1 MPGGTVD
8 EIPRI
13 LRLLQRQTP
22 GDPDWPPPAAWDWR
36 TFAAA
41 CETHQLTP
49 YIFWKLQ
56 KLPAGVVPPG
66 LLEQLRARFY
76 EISAHNFL
84 LATRLLELTSKF
96 QNEGIPVLAY
106 KGPALAKAVYGD
118 MSLRKSSDLDLL
130 VRPDN
135 LVKAV
140 GLLERLGFQSEP
152 MLSSPQV
159 IPYRCNPA
167 NRRHVAVSEEI
178 PFRAPDSTYYVDLH
192 WQLGYSDWRAFSPDV
207 ERMWERVEHQQ
218 LLHGAV
224 STFSRED
231 LFLALCYHGTKHR
244 WESLKWLLDVA
255 ELLRSGK
262 VDWSRVEQLTVNN
275 RRAGTTVSLTIL
287 LARDLLGAPV
297 PSGIPS
303 ILPAADRTRALAEA
317 IRDEILM
324 HGKTIGG
331 GNPTLLQIEDE
342 PLARMKYRA
351 NWIVHYPG
359 GALREI
365 FVLIDPKDRAFLPLP
380 PKLQFLYHLVRP
392 ARLVTKHSMRAAG
405 KLWSMMS

>member
-1 MPGGTVD
+1 MPGGTAD

-13 LRLLQRQTP
+13 LRLLQQQTP
-22 GDPDWPPPAAWDWR
+22 GDPDWPPQADWDWR
-36 TFAAA
+36 NFAAA

-56 KLPAGVVPPG
+56 KLAAGIAPPG
-66 LLEQLRARFY
+66 LLEHLRARFY

-106 KGPALAKAVYGD
+106 KGPALALAIYEN
-118 MSLRKSSDLDLL
+118 MTLRQSSDLDLL
-130 VRPDN
+130 VRPEH
-135 LVKAV
+135 LVQAV
-140 GLLERLGFQSEP
+140 ALLKRLGFQSEP
-152 MLSSPQV
+152 MLSFPQV

-167 NRRHVAVSEEI
+167 NRRHVAISEEI

-207 ERMWERVEHQQ
+207 RKMWERAGSQQ

-255 ELLRSGK
+255 ELLRAASL
-262 VDWSRVEQLTVNN
+262 DWSLVEPMIMNS
-275 RRAGTTVSLTIL
+275 RRAASTVSLTLL
-287 LARDLLGAPV
+287 LARDLLGV
-297 PSGIPS
+297 S
-303 ILPAADRTRALAEA
+303 
-317 IRDEILM
+317 
-324 HGKTIGG
+324 
-331 GNPTLLQIEDE
+331 
-342 PLARMKYRA
+342 
-351 NWIVHYPG
+351 V
-359 GALREI
+359 
-365 FVLIDPKDRAFLPLP
+365 
-380 PKLQFLYHLVRP
+380 
-392 ARLVTKHSMRAAG
+392 
-405 KLWSMMS
+405 